1 MWNLA
6 TKIRMKKMKIYIKL
20 VILFSCLLITLR
32 IFTLTLSKFESEAK
46 STTDIDIAFY
56 LLKEDYQTM
65 ELSLENLYPSEKP
78 YVYTFSISNADGEKR
93 AEVDLTYD
101 LAIKTTTNLPLTY
114 ELYMNESYD
123 EENSIIA
130 LTRNEVD
137 TDEDGTYFRYLET
150 ENETF
155 EYVNIEKNVY
165 QLVVYFPQ
173 EYNTENYQDIV
184 ESIEINID
192 AKQVIEEQ
200 T

>member
-1 MWNLA
+1 MA
-6 TKIRMKKMKIYIKL
+6 TKIRMKRMKIYIKL

-101 LAIKTTTNLPLTY
+101 LVIKTTTNLPLTY
-114 ELYMNESYD
+114 ELYMNELYD
-123 EENSIIA
+123 DENSNMA

-150 ENETF
+150 ANETF

-173 EYNTENYQDIV
+173 EYNTENYQDII

-192 AKQVIEEQ
+192 AKQVIEE

>member
-1 MWNLA
+1 MA
-6 TKIRMKKMKIYIKL
+6 TKIRMKRMNIYIKL
-20 VILFSCLLITLR
+20 VLLFSCLLITLR

-101 LAIKTTTNLPLTY
+101 LVIKTTTNLPLTY
-114 ELYMNESYD
+114 ELYMNELYD
-123 EENSIIA
+123 DENSNMA

-150 ENETF
+150 ANETF

-173 EYNTENYQDIV
+173 EYNTENYQDII

>member
-1 MWNLA
+1 MVR
-6 TKIRMKKMKIYIKL
+6 KIRMKRMKIYIKL

-101 LAIKTTTNLPLTY
+101 LVIKTTTNLPLIY
-114 ELYMNESYD
+114 ELYMNELYD
-123 EENSIIA
+123 DENSNIA

-150 ENETF
+150 ANETF

-173 EYNTENYQDIV
+173 EYNTENYQDII

>member
-1 MWNLA
+1 MA

>member
-1 MWNLA
+1 MVR
-6 TKIRMKKMKIYIKL
+6 KIRMKRMKIYIKL

-101 LAIKTTTNLPLTY
+101 LVIKTTTNLPLTY
-114 ELYMNESYD
+114 ELYMNELYD
-123 EENSIIA
+123 DENSNIA

-150 ENETF
+150 ANETF

-173 EYNTENYQDIV
+173 EYNTENYQDII

>member
-1 MWNLA
+1 MA
-6 TKIRMKKMKIYIKL
+6 TKIRMKRMKIYIKL
-20 VILFSCLLITLR
+20 VILFSCLFITLR

-101 LAIKTTTNLPLTY
+101 LVIKTTTNLPLTY
-114 ELYMNESYD
+114 ELYMNELYD
-123 EENSIIA
+123 DENSNMA

-150 ENETF
+150 ANETF

-173 EYNTENYQDIV
+173 EYNTEKYQDII

-192 AKQVIEEQ
+192 AKQVIEE

>member
-1 MWNLA
+1 MA
-6 TKIRMKKMKIYIKL
+6 TKIRMKRMKIYIKL

-101 LAIKTTTNLPLTY
+101 LVIKTTTNLPLTY
-114 ELYMNESYD
+114 ELYMNELYD
-123 EENSIIA
+123 DENSNMA

-150 ENETF
+150 ANETF

-173 EYNTENYQDIV
+173 EYNTENYQDII

>member
-1 MWNLA
+1 MVR
-6 TKIRMKKMKIYIKL
+6 KIRMKKMKIYIKL

-93 AEVDLTYD
+93 AEVDLTYE

-114 ELYMNESYD
+114 ELYMNESYND
-123 EENSIIA
+123 ENSTIA

-150 ENETF
+150 ANETF

-173 EYNTENYQDIV
+173 EYNTENYQDII
-184 ESIEINID
+184 ESIEININ